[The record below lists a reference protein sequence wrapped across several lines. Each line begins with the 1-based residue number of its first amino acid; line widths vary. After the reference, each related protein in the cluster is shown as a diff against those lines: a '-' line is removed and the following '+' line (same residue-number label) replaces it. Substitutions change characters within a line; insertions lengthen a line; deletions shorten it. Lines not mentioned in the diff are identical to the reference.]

1 MAMQS
6 PSRVFLSFRGS
17 DTRNKFTGNLYKALV
32 DKGIRTFIDDND
44 LERGDEI
51 TPSLVKAIEESR
63 IFIPIFS
70 ANYASSSF
78 CLDELVHIIHCYKTK
93 SCLVFPV
100 FYDVEPTHIRN
111 QSGIYGEHLT
121 KHEERFQNN
130 EKNME
135 RLRQWKIA
143 LIQAANLS
151 GYHYSP
157 HGYEYKFI
165 EKIVEDISNNI
176 NHVFLNVAKYPV
188 RMVGLFGT
196 GGMGKSTLAKAVYN
210 FVADQFEGVCFL
222 HNVREN
228 SSHNN
233 LKHLQEDLLLR
244 TVKLNHKLG
253 DVSEGISIIKERLSR
268 KKILLILDDVD
279 KLEQLEALAGGLDWF
294 GHGSRVII
302 TTRDKHLLA
311 CHGITST
318 HAVEELNETEALE
331 LLRRMAFKNDKVP
344 SSYEEILNRVVTY
357 ASGLPLAIVTIGG
370 NLFGRKVEDWERT
383 LDEYEN
389 IPDKDIQRI
398 LQVSYD
404 ALKEKDQSVFLDIA
418 CCFKGCEWT
427 KVKKILHAHYGH
439 CIEHHVGV
447 LAEKSLIG
455 HWEYDTYVTLHDLIE
470 DMGKEIVRQES
481 PNKPGER
488 SRLWFPDDIVN
499 VLRDNTGTGNIEM
512 IYLEFDSTARET
524 EWDGMACK
532 KMTNLKTLIIEYANF
547 SRGPGYLPSSL
558 RYWKWIFCPLKSLSC
573 ISSKEFNYMKVLTLN
588 YSRYLT
594 HIPDVSGLPNL
605 EKCSFQ
611 NCESLIRIHSSIGHL
626 NKLEILNAS
635 GCSKLEHFPP
645 LQLLSLKKFKISHCE
660 SLKKITIHNS
670 IGHLNKLEILNT
682 SNCLKLEHFPPLQL
696 PSLKKFEISGCE
708 SLKNFP
714 ELLCKMTNIKDIEI
728 YDTSIEELRYS
739 FQNFSELQRLTIS
752 GGGKLRFPKY
762 NDTMNSIVFSNV
774 EHVDLR
780 DNNLS
785 DECLPILLKWFVN
798 VTFLDLSENYF
809 TILPEC
815 LGECHRLKHLYL
827 KFCEAL
833 EEIRGIPPNLERLC
847 ADECYSLSSSSIR
860 MLMSQKLHE
869 SAGCTHFRFPNK
881 TRRIPDW
888 FEHQSRGGKIAF
900 WYHKKLPSISFTF
913 IIIYEH
919 YTTVKL
925 FVNGYEKEIS
935 FDEFTGEF
943 GKLVDDETVLDNYTT
958 LLHIKLEEGNELGER
973 LLKKEWIHVE
983 FKLKDHENS
992 VYAQMGIHVWG
1003 IDPSLSQFMQE
1014 GIDPSILYPQKKQ
1027 RLVEV
1032 GVSEK
1037 GEEEEEG

>member
-17 DTRNKFTGNLYKALV
+17 DTRNNFTGNLYKALV
-32 DKGIRTFIDDND
+32 DKGICTFMDDND

-78 CLDELVHIIHCYKTK
+78 CLDELVQIIHCYKTK
-93 SCLVFPV
+93 SCLVLPV
-100 FYDVEPTHIRN
+100 FYDVEPTQLRH
-111 QSGIYGEHLT
+111 QSGSYGEHFT

-176 NHVFLNVAKYPV
+176 NHVFLYVAKYPV
-188 RMVGLFGT
+188 GLQSPIEQVKLLLDLGSEDEVRMVGLYGT
-196 GGMGKSTLAKAVYN
+196 GGMGKSTLAKAVFN
-210 FVADQFEGVCFL
+210 FVADQFEVVCFL

-233 LKHLQEDLLLR
+233 LKHLQKKLLSKI
-244 TVKLNHKLG
+244 VKFDGKLE
-253 DVSEGISIIKERLSR
+253 DVSEGISIIKERLSK

-294 GHGSRVII
+294 GPGSRVII
-302 TTRDKHLLA
+302 TTRDTHLLA

-318 HAVEELNETEALE
+318 HVVKGLNETEALE

-370 NLFGRKVEDWERT
+370 NLFGRKVEDWKRT

-418 CCFKGCEWT
+418 CCFKGCKWT

-447 LAEKSLIG
+447 LAEKCLIG

-470 DMGKEIVRQES
+470 DMGKEVVRQES

-488 SRLWFPDDIVN
+488 SRLWFRDDIVN

-512 IYLEFDSTARET
+512 IYLKYDSTARET
-524 EWDGMACK
+524 EWDRMACK
-532 KMTNLKTLIIEYANF
+532 KMTNLKTLIIDDYKF
-547 SRGPGYLPSSL
+547 SGGPGYLPSSL
-558 RYWKWIFCPLKSLSC
+558 RYWKWRFCPLKSPSC
-573 ISSKEFNYMKVLTLN
+573 ISSKEFNYMKVLILDLCE
-588 YSRYLT
+588 YLT
-594 HIPDVSGLPNL
+594 HIPDVSGLRNL
-605 EKCSFQ
+605 EKCSFRE
-611 NCESLIRIHSSIGHL
+611 CHSLITIHSSIGHL
-626 NKLEILNAS
+626 NKLEILNAY
-635 GCSKLEHFPP
+635 GCLE
-645 LQLLSLKKFKISHCE
+645 
-660 SLKKITIHNS
+660 
-670 IGHLNKLEILNT
+670 
-682 SNCLKLEHFPPLQL
+682 LEHFPPLQL
-696 PSLKKFEISGCE
+696 PSLKKFEISYCE

-714 ELLCKMTNIKDIEI
+714 ELLCKMTNIKDIKI
-728 YDTSIEELRYS
+728 YDTSIEELPYS

-752 GGGKLRFPKY
+752 GYDLGGKLRFPKY
-762 NDTMNSIVFSNV
+762 NDKMNSIVFSNV

-780 DNNLS
+780 NNNLS

-798 VTFLDLSENYF
+798 VTFLDLSENDNF

-815 LGECHRLKHLYL
+815 LSECHHLKQLYL
-827 KFCEAL
+827 KNCNFL
-833 EEIRGIPPNLERLC
+833 EEIRGIPPNLERLF

-869 SAGCTHFRFPNK
+869 SGCTHFRFPN
-881 TRRIPDW
+881 TTERIPDW
-888 FEHQSRGGKIAF
+888 FEHQSRGET
-900 WYHKKLPSISFTF
+900 ISFWSELQYSIHLECGKDG
-913 IIIYEH
+913 IISE
-919 YTTVKL
+919 
-925 FVNGYEKEIS
+925 G
-935 FDEFTGEF
+935 
-943 GKLVDDETVLDNYTT
+943 VLS
-958 LLHIKLEEGNELGER
+958 
-973 LLKKEWIHVE
+973 EWYRAGSAVGS
-983 FKLKDHENS
+983 NS
-992 VYAQMGIHVWG
+992 H
-1003 IDPSLSQFMQE
+1003 LT
-1014 GIDPSILYPQKKQ
+1014 
-1027 RLVEV
+1027 
-1032 GVSEK
+1032 
-1037 GEEEEEG
+1037 

>member
-17 DTRNKFTGNLYKALV
+17 DTRNTFTGNLYKALV
-32 DKGIRTFIDDND
+32 DKGIRTFFDDND
-44 LERGDEI
+44 LQRGDEI

-93 SCLVFPV
+93 SCLVLPV
-100 FYDVEPTHIRN
+100 FYDVEPTHIRH
-111 QSGIYGEHLT
+111 QSGSYGEYLT

-143 LIQAANLS
+143 LTQAANLS

-188 RMVGLFGT
+188 GLQSRIEQVKLLLDMGSEDVVHMVGLYGT

-222 HNVREN
+222 HNVRE
-228 SSHNN
+228 SSTLKN
-233 LKHLQEDLLLR
+233 LKHLQKKLLSKI
-244 TVKLNHKLG
+244 VKFDGKLE
-253 DVSEGISIIKERLSR
+253 DVSEGIPIIKERLSR

-344 SSYEEILNRVVTY
+344 STYEEILNRVVTY
-357 ASGLPLAIVTIGG
+357 ASGLPLAIVTIGD
-370 NLFGRKVEDWERT
+370 NLFGRKVEDWKRI

-389 IPDKDIQRI
+389 IPNKDIQRI

-404 ALKEKDQSVFLDIA
+404 ALEPKEKSVFLDIA
-418 CCFKGCEWT
+418 CCFKGCKWT

-455 HWEYDTYVTLHDLIE
+455 HWEYDTQMTLHDLIE

-481 PNKPGER
+481 PKNPGER
-488 SRLWFPDDIVN
+488 SRLWFHDDIFD
-499 VLRDNTGTGNIEM
+499 VLRDNTGTENIEM
-512 IYLEFDSTARET
+512 IYLKYGLTARET
-524 EWDGMACK
+524 EWDGMAFN
-532 KMTNLKTLIIEYANF
+532 KMTNLKTLIIDDYKF
-547 SRGPGYLPSSL
+547 SGGPGYLPSSL
-558 RYWKWIFCPLKSLSC
+558 RYLEWIDYDFKSLSC
-573 ISSKEFNYMKVLTLN
+573 ILSKEFNYMKVLKLD
-588 YSRYLT
+588 YSSDLT

-611 NCESLIRIHSSIGHL
+611 FCFSLITIHSSIGHL
-626 NKLEILNAS
+626 NKLEILNAY
-635 GCSKLEHFPP
+635 GCS
-645 LQLLSLKKFKISHCE
+645 
-660 SLKKITIHNS
+660 
-670 IGHLNKLEILNT
+670 
-682 SNCLKLEHFPPLQL
+682 KLEHFPPLQL
-696 PSLKKFEISGCE
+696 PSLKKFEISKCE

-714 ELLCKMTNIKDIEI
+714 ELLCKMRNIKDIKI
-728 YDTSIEELRYS
+728 YAISIEELPYS
-739 FQNFSELQRLTIS
+739 FQNFSELQRLKIS
-752 GGGKLRFPKY
+752 RCYLRFRKY
-762 NDTMNSIVFSNV
+762 YDTMNSIVFSNV
-774 EHVDLR
+774 EHVDLAG
-780 DNNLS
+780 NLLS

-798 VTFLDLSENYF
+798 VTFLDLSCNYNF

-815 LGECHRLKHLYL
+815 LGECHCLRHLNL
-827 KFCEAL
+827 RFCGAL
-833 EEIRGIPPNLERLC
+833 EEIRGIPPNLESLF
-847 ADECYSLSSSSIR
+847 ADNCDSLSSSSRR

-869 SAGCTHFRFPNK
+869 SGCTHFHFPN
-881 TRRIPDW
+881 TTGRIPDW
-888 FEHQSRGGKIAF
+888 FEHQSRGETISF
-900 WYHKKLPSISFTF
+900 WFDKELPSISFTF
-913 IIIYEH
+913 IIIRPQDEYR
-919 YTTVKL
+919 YPTVKL

-935 FDEFTGEF
+935 CDVFTGKF
-943 GKLVDDETVLDNYTT
+943 GELVDNKTVLDNHTT
-958 LLHIKLEEGNELGER
+958 LLHIKLEEDNEPGER
-973 LLKKEWIHVE
+973 LLKNEWIHVE
-983 FKLKDHENS
+983 FMFESYFWFDVRNT
-992 VYAQMGIHVWG
+992 QMGIHVWKEKSNTEG
-1003 IDPSLSQFMQE
+1003 GVRFIDP
-1014 GIDPSILYPQKKQ
+1014 
-1027 RLVEV
+1027 
-1032 GVSEK
+1032 SEK
-1037 GEEEEEG
+1037 GEEEGFSDTEGGGWNIKQCTR